1 MTAGSRLGWIY
12 ELNTIIKNSKSLA
25 SKLLQSINLVGL
37 DELDLLE
44 ALEDTKKKKRK
55 I

>member
-1 MTAGSRLGWIY
+1 MLMPI
-12 ELNTIIKNSKSLA
+12 ELEKV
-25 SKLLQSINLVGL
+25 VGL